1 MWKLPSSPASAIS
14 HNSSRPDDRR
24 AGSDNRSSTVTART
38 TGAGATQRCGS
49 DQPARAIAG
58 KSITERLCVFRLD
71 ETEHHK
77 IELAATQGFA
87 AC

>member
-1 MWKLPSSPASAIS
+1 MSLAPWVPI
-14 HNSSRPDDRR
+14 NRPRL
-24 AGSDNRSSTVTART
+24 
-38 TGAGATQRCGS
+38 
-49 DQPARAIAG
+49 I
-58 KSITERLCVFRLD
+58 KERLCVFRLD